1 MQSNLQTYET
11 IVIGAGHAGVEAAL
25 ASARMGIKTLCL
37 TISLDKVALM
47 PCNPSIGG
55 PAKGHIVREIDALG
69 GQMGLTIDKT
79 MLQIRTL
86 NQKRGPAVQALRAQA
101 DKILY
106 QLEMKRV
113 LESEKNLF
121 LRQGIVCEILEKN
134 NKIYGVKILDGLTI
148 QAKNVIITTGT
159 FLNGKCHIGQAIFS
173 AGRIGEPP
181 ATHLSDSL
189 KSLGFRSGRLKTG
202 TPPRVQ
208 ASSID
213 FSKLEIQGGD
223 EPTPKFSF
231 ITDKTNIKQLNCW
244 ITHTTNKTR
253 QVITKNMHL
262 SPMYNGQV
270 DATGAR
276 YCPSIE
282 DKFSRFPDKPSHIC
296 YLEPESRWNQEI
308 YIQGMSTSLPHEV
321 QIEMI
326 QSLPGLDQAI
336 ILRPGYAVEYDYF
349 NPIDLYPSLESKKL
363 ENLYFAGQIN
373 GTSGYEEAAGQGL
386 IAGINSALKLSNK
399 EAIKINREN
408 SYIGVLIHDLV
419 TKGTKEPYRMFTS
432 LVEHRTWIRHDNAD
446 HRLTKLSYDAGLAS
460 QSRLLLL
467 NKKRENIL
475 KLHTFLEDFM
485 INSSHEKFSLIDTKS
500 FHGRKSL
507 KSLLKRPEITL
518 SSLSTLEDKIIN
530 SLKDFNNEEITET
543 ITEIKY
549 EGYIN
554 KQRNIIK
561 QREKMSSIPIPKD
574 FDFNKIKALSNE
586 GRSKLEYIRPI
597 NIQQASLISG
607 IRQSDLAL
615 LARSIHKKKESS

>member
-1 MQSNLQTYET
+1 MKNITQSYET

-25 ASARMGIKTLCL
+25 ASARLGINTLCL

-79 MLQIRTL
+79 VLQIRTL
-86 NQKRGPAVQALRAQA
+86 NQRRGPAVQALRAQA

-106 QLEMKRV
+106 QHEMKRV
-113 LESEKNLF
+113 LENTENLS

-134 NKIYGVKILDGLTI
+134 SKVIGVKTLDGLTI
-148 QAKNVIITTGT
+148 HAKTVIITTGT
-159 FLNGKCHIGQAIFS
+159 FLNGKCHIGQAVFK

-181 ATHLSDSL
+181 ATHLADSL

-208 ASSID
+208 ASTID

-223 EPTPKFSF
+223 HPAPKFSF
-231 ITDKTNIKQLNCW
+231 VSEPITIDQMDCW
-244 ITHTTNKTR
+244 ITHTTDQTR
-253 QVITKNMHL
+253 QVISENMHL
-262 SPMYNGQV
+262 SPMYSGQIEG
-270 DATGAR
+270 TGAR

-326 QSLPGLDQAI
+326 HSLPGLDQAI

-349 NPIDLYPSLESKKL
+349 DPIDLYPSLESKRI

-386 IAGINSALKLSNK
+386 VAGINSAQKLLNK
-399 EAIKINREN
+399 EPITVNREN

-446 HRLTKLSYDAGLAS
+446 HRLTEMAYDIGLANKN
-460 QSRLLLL
+460 RFGILT
-467 NKKRENIL
+467 KKRQSITKLHSFLNEFFVDSKHENIGQ
-475 KLHTFLEDFM
+475 
-485 INSSHEKFSLIDTKS
+485 INTKA

-507 KSLLKRPEITL
+507 HDLLKRPEINLDCLSLLDQKISNTL
-518 SSLSTLEDKIIN
+518 AQYNQD
-530 SLKDFNNEEITET
+530 EIVET

-549 EGYIN
+549 QGYIS

-561 QREKMSSIPIPKD
+561 QREKLSSIPIPKD
-574 FDFNKIKALSNE
+574 FDYTIIKALSNE
-586 GRSKLEYIRPI
+586 GRSKLEHIRPI

-615 LARSIHKKKESS
+615 LARSLNNTER

>member
-1 MQSNLQTYET
+1 MTNTIQSYET
-11 IVIGAGHAGVEAAL
+11 IIIGAGHAGVEAAL
-25 ASARMGIKTLCL
+25 SSARMGIRTLCL

-79 MLQIRTL
+79 VLQIRTL
-86 NQKRGPAVQALRAQA
+86 NQRRGPAVQALRAQA

-106 QLEMKRV
+106 QHEMKRV
-113 LESEKNLF
+113 LENTKNLD

-134 NKIYGVKILDGLTI
+134 GKVNGVKTLDGLTI
-148 QAKNVIITTGT
+148 HAKTVIITTGT
-159 FLNGKCHIGQAIFS
+159 FLNGKCHIGQAVFK

-181 ATHLSDSL
+181 ATHLAESL

-208 ASSID
+208 ASTID

-223 EPTPKFSF
+223 HPSPKFSF
-231 ITDKTNIKQLNCW
+231 ISDPIQVKQMDCW
-244 ITHTTNKTR
+244 ITHTTDKTR
-253 QVITKNMHL
+253 QVISDNMHL
-262 SPMYNGQV
+262 SPMYSGQI
-270 DATGAR
+270 AGTGAR

-321 QIEMI
+321 QIDMI
-326 QSLPGLDQAI
+326 HSLPGLDQAV

-349 NPIDLYPSLESKKL
+349 DPIDLYPSLESKQI
-363 ENLYFAGQIN
+363 ENLFFAGQIN

-386 IAGINSALKLSNK
+386 IAGINSAQKLKNK
-399 EAIKINREN
+399 DPISINREN

-446 HRLTKLSYDAGLAS
+446 HRLTKMSYDIGLANKN
-460 QSRLLLL
+460 RFDTLV
-467 NKKRENIL
+467 KKRDKITHLHSFLDSFAIDGKHENID
-475 KLHTFLEDFM
+475 KLET
-485 INSSHEKFSLIDTKS
+485 KVFS
-500 FHGRKSL
+500 GRKSL
-507 KSLLKRPEITL
+507 QELLKRPEITL
-518 SSLSTLEDKIIN
+518 ESLSQIDAKISNTLAEYN
-530 SLKDFNNEEITET
+530 KDEIVET
-543 ITEIKY
+543 VTEIKY

-561 QREKMSSIPIPKD
+561 QREKLSAIPIPKD
-574 FDFNKIKALSNE
+574 FDYSIIKALSNE
-586 GRSKLEYIRPI
+586 GRSKLEHIRPV

-615 LARSIHKKKESS
+615 LARSINSNER

>member
-1 MQSNLQTYET
+1 MSAENQIFET
-11 IVIGAGHAGVEAAL
+11 IVIGAGHSGVEAAL
-25 ASARMGIKTLCL
+25 ASARLGVKTLCL

-47 PCNPSIGG
+47 PCNPSVGG

-69 GQMGLTIDKT
+69 GQMAIPIDKT
-79 MLQIRTL
+79 TMQIRTL
-86 NQKRGPAVQALRAQA
+86 NQRRGPAVQALRAQA

-106 QLEMKRV
+106 QMEMKRV
-113 LESEKNLF
+113 MENQENLT

-134 NKIYGVKILDGLTI
+134 GKIIGVKTLDGLSI
-148 QAKNVIITTGT
+148 EAKTVIITTGT
-159 FLNGKCHIGQAIFS
+159 FLNGRCHIGQAIFS

-181 ATHLSDSL
+181 ATHLSESL
-189 KSLGFRSGRLKTG
+189 KSLGFISGRLKTG
-202 TPPRVQ
+202 TPPRIQ

-213 FSKLEIQGGD
+213 FSKLEVQPGD
-223 EPTPKFSF
+223 TPAPKFSY
-231 ITDKTNIKQLNCW
+231 ISEAPSIKQVDCW
-244 ITHTTNKTR
+244 ITYTTEKTR
-253 QVITKNMHL
+253 QVITDNMHL
-262 SPMYNGQV
+262 SPMYCGQIE
-270 DATGAR
+270 ATGAR

-308 YIQGMSTSLPHEV
+308 YVQGMSTSLPHEV

-349 NPIDLYPSLESKKL
+349 NPIDLYPSLESKRI

-386 IAGINSALKLSNK
+386 IAGINSALKLANQ
-399 EAIKINREN
+399 EPIPINREN

-446 HRLTKLSYDAGLAS
+446 HRLTKMSFDLGLAS
-460 QSRLLLL
+460 QKRWNILR
-467 NKKRENIL
+467 KKRDQISN
-475 KLHTFLEDFM
+475 LHSFLEEFKVDASHPK
-485 INSSHEKFSLIDTKS
+485 ISSLETKT
-500 FHGRKSL
+500 FFGRKSL
-507 KSLLKRPEITL
+507 KDLLKRPEINL
-518 SSLSTLEDKIIN
+518 DSLASLDEKISNHI
-530 SLKDFNNEEITET
+530 KDFERDEIVET

-549 EGYIN
+549 DGYIN

-561 QREKMSSIPIPKD
+561 QREKLSAIPIPI
-574 FDFNKIKALSNE
+574 DFNYDIIKALSNE
-586 GRSKLEYIRPI
+586 GRSKLEQIRPI

-615 LARSIHKKKESS
+615 IARSIHKVRS